1 VSVGSHFSPRH
12 RRCNSRLHNEWYQP
26 TKETKP
32 NNKKCAAVFC
42 CCCFQPNSKAMAQ
55 QPCFTVSKKRR
66 FDDSEDITF
75 QDLSTID
82 AQTYLS
88 RVVAQANRLPEQF
101 TAAAAADA
109 TCMSSDEFPQ
119 EKAENHR
126 TTNTT
131 ASSSSSFSSAAS
143 LAYLLSPSTS
153 LTPPPSEAVLPA
165 SPRAWVDAC
174 CADFE
179 QLRAYLQKL
188 KTHLG
193 KERKFPYKLP
203 TLKDRA
209 SWHLFCVG
217 ESEAQGNVGSYFD
230 DDDEN
235 DGDEDETISLTN
247 GEHTVEKS
255 EAKEPTVENQEEEE
269 EEEWLQKLPPT
280 GYAPNAS
287 LLLQMD
293 QVMVRRILS
302 HLVYYSQEGW
312 QMTGNRASWCYA
324 LLARL
329 ETPLHR
335 EQAVLLYNWL
345 KALTAQ
351 RAKGRLTAETLAS
364 LNIIITLVA
373 IYLEQGGGFSATMQ
387 VAASS

>member
-1 VSVGSHFSPRH
+1 MSEFGRTFRTNQKKDTGKGSTTQS
-12 RRCNSRLHNEWYQP
+12 S
-26 TKETKP
+26 
-32 NNKKCAAVFC
+32 
-42 CCCFQPNSKAMAQ
+42 PNSDQAKASKESLRQSLFIIHSHPIHAMAQ

-101 TAAAAADA
+101 TAAAAAA
-109 TCMSSDEFPQ
+109 AAESTSSGS
-119 EKAENHR
+119 KASQHQQHHR
-126 TTNTT
+126 STTT
-131 ASSSSSFSSAAS
+131 ASSSAAS
-143 LAYLLSPSTS
+143 LAYLLSPSAS

-165 SPRAWVDAC
+165 APRAWVDAC

-188 KTHLG
+188 KAQLG

-230 DDDEN
+230 DD
-235 DGDEDETISLTN
+235 EDD
-247 GEHTVEKS
+247 
-255 EAKEPTVENQEEEE
+255 EEEE
-269 EEEWLQKLPPT
+269 GEEPQKNPQIDKADTYVKFAKETTTENEEDEEEWLQNLPPT
-280 GYAPNAS
+280 GYAPDAS

-302 HLVYYSQEGW
+302 HLAFYSQEGW
-312 QMTGNRASWCYA
+312 QMTGNRAAWCYA

-335 EQAVLLYNWL
+335 EQAVLLYDWL

-351 RAKGRLTAETLAS
+351 RAKGRLTAQTLTS